1 MSVQKTMG
9 CTKTGLVQE
18 VYKKT
23 NLQKK
28 DSEKAVEL
36 FFEIMKQALSR
47 GEKVMLSGFG
57 TFSVKDQA
65 QRVGRNPQTGEPLEI
80 ASRRNLAFKVSR
92 ALKDD
97 INSRYAHR
105 MDSTGKEDQSIPPKK
120 GTSRALSRFVTSK
133 KD

>member
-1 MSVQKTMG
+1 MSINKID
-9 CTKTGLVQE
+9 LVEE

-28 DSEKAVEL
+28 DSEKVVEL
-36 FFEIMKQALSR
+36 FFEIMKGALSR

-65 QRVGRNPQTGEPLEI
+65 QRKGRNPQTGEPLEI

-105 MDSTGKEDQSIPPKK
+105 MDSDRQRG
-120 GTSRALSRFVTSK
+120 
-133 KD
+133 